1 MRPLVADG
9 GELTVLRSLAAYSYG
24 QWSVEWPDSVPEE
37 QRPALPDEREFGYVA
52 KLDKE
57 PGRMGRRFVRADV
70 SITAAEYTPEGKVI
84 PYSGFSDVEQVI
96 DEAASRTT
104 GDVFFERE
112 IERAGLNG
120 SVPYVDF
127 DVDDLVPVTLWGKS
141 TIVPVTSIQ
150 EVTEAGEAVGW
161 RVRVGGDLIADDVA
175 RERANRDIEAAI
187 AQERRERLKDVG
199 EVSAAASRAQST
211 ANTARSEVQAV
222 RDTLAGEQAQEPD
235 LLTQLVAV
243 NDELQRLGQAP
254 QPSLMLA
261 FVSLSTALWE
271 AQRVLDAAQ
280 DDFAA
285 QTREQADAQGELL
298 DAVQAQVGEAAQSIW
313 SLGTAGDGFWA
324 VSGDTVTATGTWVG
338 EAILDVTRQHTQQ
351 VVDRVTSSGSGST
364 TNITLERRSVTKV
377 QVGTTRSWTFPS
389 NVSAL
394 LAHYRQAA
402 GVVRKWAQAIAQ
414 QVVGVSWTR
423 LAEFTATR
431 EAPHSVDFTVGWD
444 AAHRGAT
451 YSVRV
456 VVDGVVR
463 KTLSTTKLGPVF
475 PSGNGYRTQRVL
487 VTLDLVPGQVVEFQA
502 MCDYDGE
509 SQRTVRDGSARVW
522 WVES

>member
-37 QRPALPDEREFGYVA
+37 QRPELPDEREFGYVA

-84 PYSGFSDVEQVI
+84 PFSGFSDVEQVI

-120 SVPYVDF
+120 NTPYVDF

-187 AQERRERLKDVG
+187 AQERRERTKDVAT
-199 EVSAAASRAQST
+199 VSAVASSAQST

-235 LLTQLVAV
+235 LLSQLVAV
-243 NDELQRLGQAP
+243 NDELQRLGQDP

-271 AQRVLDAAQ
+271 AQQ
-280 DDFAA
+280 
-285 QTREQADAQGELL
+285 EI
-298 DAVQAQVGEAAQSIW
+298 DAVQTTAIADNEARIGEIETLTDELVKTQQELVARHIPVLS
-313 SLGTAGDGFWA
+313 DGNDGQYFSRNGA
-324 VSGDTVTATGTWVG
+324 TVTARGEWAGDVQVLEDEVGPRAVRIPNPEGGRTISLTNADSWVTLLALVSQGVMRRFIGDLSTSLPSASVSWGYVSGSPSFTASMTGEHTIRAKVEWERAIHFATYGLRILVDGSVVKTIEQSRIGPLFGNAVRSQTVTASDVMVNAGQKVELQVKADTGEGPAKWVRSLT
-338 EAILDVTRQHTQQ
+338 LDV
-351 VVDRVTSSGSGST
+351 V
-364 TNITLERRSVTKV
+364 
-377 QVGTTRSWTFPS
+377 
-389 NVSAL
+389 
-394 LAHYRQAA
+394 
-402 GVVRKWAQAIAQ
+402 
-414 QVVGVSWTR
+414 
-423 LAEFTATR
+423 
-431 EAPHSVDFTVGWD
+431 
-444 AAHRGAT
+444 
-451 YSVRV
+451 
-456 VVDGVVR
+456 
-463 KTLSTTKLGPVF
+463 
-475 PSGNGYRTQRVL
+475 
-487 VTLDLVPGQVVEFQA
+487 
-502 MCDYDGE
+502 
-509 SQRTVRDGSARVW
+509 
-522 WVES
+522 WVEGA

>member
-1 MRPLVADG
+1 MRPLIADG

-37 QRPALPDEREFGYVA
+37 QRPELPDEREFGYVA
-52 KLDKE
+52 RLDVE

-187 AQERRERLKDVG
+187 AQERRERTKDVAT
-199 EVSAAASRAQST
+199 VSAVASSAQST

-222 RDTLAGEQAQEPD
+222 RGTLAGEQAQEPD
-235 LLTQLVAV
+235 LVSQLVAV
-243 NDELQRLGQAP
+243 NDELQRLGQDP

-271 AQRVLDAAQ
+271 TQQKWNRERETIDSRQDAFDADLQEQLRAIISLLHLNNHGAWTLSKKYTLKAGTWTELYFGKPKGDVAGCEQGDLSNSEGSFVRFLEAGQWEVSARFYVPGRKLVAIGGETDLGLVLMRSGQRVDYAESTGYDNGWYYTLSIRTV
-280 DDFAA
+280 FN
-285 QTREQADAQGELL
+285 
-298 DAVQAQVGEAAQSIW
+298 VQKNDYVYVRARSESDR
-313 SLGTAGDGFWA
+313 GDGPLSQA
-324 VSGDTVTATGTWVG
+324 NTNDAYSELIV
-338 EAILDVTRQHTQQ
+338 RQL
-351 VVDRVTSSGSGST
+351 S
-364 TNITLERRSVTKV
+364 
-377 QVGTTRSWTFPS
+377 
-389 NVSAL
+389 
-394 LAHYRQAA
+394 
-402 GVVRKWAQAIAQ
+402 
-414 QVVGVSWTR
+414 
-423 LAEFTATR
+423 
-431 EAPHSVDFTVGWD
+431 
-444 AAHRGAT
+444 RG
-451 YSVRV
+451 
-456 VVDGVVR
+456 
-463 KTLSTTKLGPVF
+463 
-475 PSGNGYRTQRVL
+475 
-487 VTLDLVPGQVVEFQA
+487 
-502 MCDYDGE
+502 
-509 SQRTVRDGSARVW
+509 
-522 WVES
+522 